1 MCEICDWIPHIP
13 SCPNAPQTTR
23 MLKKCSRCEEDI
35 YPGKRYLKT
44 INEYICE
51 NCLNEFSIQDWL
63 EITGETLKEA

>member
-23 MLKKCSRCEEDI
+23 MLKTCSRCEEDI
-35 YPGKRYLKT
+35 YPGNRYLLA
-44 INEYICE
+44 IDGCICE
-51 NCLNEFSIQDWL
+51 DCLQRLSVMDWL